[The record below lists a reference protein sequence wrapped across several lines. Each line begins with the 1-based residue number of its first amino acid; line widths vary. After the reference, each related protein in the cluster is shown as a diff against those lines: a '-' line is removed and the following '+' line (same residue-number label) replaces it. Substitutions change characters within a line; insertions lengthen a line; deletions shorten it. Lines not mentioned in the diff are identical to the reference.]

1 MLKHI
6 NSVPNYL
13 SPYKVVSNN
22 QKQKGESQNVSR
34 TTTSLSYMA
43 IYRNKRD
50 RYFTQRLEK
59 HGRIVK
65 TTSSFYLHH
74 KKIIKKYKKIIQ
86 ND

>member
-1 MLKHI
+1 
-6 NSVPNYL
+6 
-13 SPYKVVSNN
+13 
-22 QKQKGESQNVSR
+22 
-34 TTTSLSYMA
+34 MA

-74 KKIIKKYKKIIQ
+74 KKIIQKHKKIIKSVDRKLKEVY
-86 ND
+86 NINIK